1 MEVILLEKVDNLG
14 NIGDKVRV
22 RPGYGRNFLLPK
34 GKATLA
40 TPENIAELEERRAEL
55 EHKQADELATA
66 QARGARLESI
76 TLRLEAKAGSEG
88 KLFGS
93 IGTIDIAEACTAAGV
108 PIERS
113 EVRLP
118 DGPLRLLGQHQIEI
132 HLHADVTVPVHAE
145 VVADETTA
153 NFIDVDAVP
162 EDEPAAGTDDDQGAE
177 EAAQQ

>member
-40 TPENIAELEERRAEL
+40 TPENLAELEQRREELERRE
-55 EHKQADELATA
+55 ADELAAA
-66 QARGARLESI
+66 QTRGARLEALS
-76 TLRLEAKAGSEG
+76 LRLAAKAGTEG

-93 IGTIDIAEACTAAGV
+93 IGTIDIAEACTTAGV
-108 PIERS
+108 PVERS

-118 DGPLRLLGQHQIEI
+118 DGPLRVLGEHDIEI
-132 HLHADVTVPVHAE
+132 HLHADVTVIVRAD
-145 VVADETTA
+145 VVADEISED
-153 NFIDVDAVP
+153 FIDVDAL
-162 EDEPAAGTDDDQGAE
+162 DEEEQAAADSAE
-177 EAAQQ
+177 GDSAQA